1 MIPKMTKTIIH
12 MPPPRNLVCEGRA
25 ASDGPHGRSYLGAP
39 SSFSPSAAGDS
50 AGHRNGAVT
59 HRLSRD
65 RPWPRQ
71 IPIPRI
77 RPTGLKAAFS
87 GISVSWQYVGPL
99 CGPKD
104 SAVRISRNVYLYAQA
119 EPSRPEIVHNLEA
132 ASFQRVR
139 ERQADCAQRSANAP
153 LMLRAPS
160 TVYSR

>member
-12 MPPPRNLVCEGRA
+12 MPPPRNLVCEARA
-25 ASDGPHGRSYLGAP
+25 ASDGPHGRSYLKAP

-104 SAVRISRNVYLYAQA
+104 AAVSVVTFIYMH
-119 EPSRPEIVHNLEA
+119 RPNRLVPRLSTTWRLP
-132 ASFQRVR
+132 ASSGFEKGKRLRTAVGQ
-139 ERQADCAQRSANAP
+139 CAPDVA
-153 LMLRAPS
+153 S
-160 TVYSR
+160 TFYCVQ